1 MILDYESGKRSRIPR
16 DDTDRKAI
24 KQLALRQYGYA
35 VNALYTKQ
43 TVRDELLQK
52 VCKSINEECKEL
64 CSTKSPSVLRDV
76 SPLGLKQFTEATHV
90 AELAT
95 RAPVLYAVLSSAVGK
110 NPTVKE
116 NFDVQ
121 EPNPTSK
128 QRTKIL
134 PPISM
139 AASIL
144 LKSRC
149 PQMSAQAYRLSTVL
163 WHSGAKKQVS

>member
-1 MILDYESGKRSRIPR
+1 MILDYKSGKRSRFPR

-24 KQLALRQYGYA
+24 KQLALGQYGYA
-35 VNALYTKQ
+35 VNALYSKQ
-43 TVRDELLQK
+43 TVRDELLQR
-52 VCKSINEECKEL
+52 VCSSINEECKML
-64 CSTKSPSVLRDV
+64 CSTRRPSVLRDV
-76 SPLGLKQFTEATHV
+76 SPLGLKQFTETNHV

-116 NFDVQ
+116 SLDVQ
-121 EPNPTSK
+121 EPNTTSE
-128 QRTKIL
+128 QCTKIV

>member
-1 MILDYESGKRSRIPR
+1 MFHQG
-16 DDTDRKAI
+16 
-24 KQLALRQYGYA
+24 
-35 VNALYTKQ
+35 
-43 TVRDELLQK
+43 
-52 VCKSINEECKEL
+52 
-64 CSTKSPSVLRDV
+64 PSVLRDV
-76 SPLGLKQFTEATHV
+76 SPQGLKQFTETTHV

-110 NPTVKE
+110 NHTVKE
-116 NFDVQ
+116 NLDVQ
-121 EPNPTSK
+121 EPNTTSE
-128 QRTKIL
+128 QRTKIV

>member
-1 MILDYESGKRSRIPR
+1 MILDYKSGKRSRFPK

-24 KQLALRQYGYA
+24 KQLALGQYGYA
-35 VNALYTKQ
+35 VNALYSKQ
-43 TVRDELLQK
+43 TVKDELLQR
-52 VCKSINEECKEL
+52 VCSSINEECKEL
-64 CSTKSPSVLRDV
+64 CSTRRPSVLRDV
-76 SPLGLKQFTEATHV
+76 SPQGLKQFTETTHV

-110 NPTVKE
+110 NHTVKE
-116 NFDVQ
+116 NLDVQ
-121 EPNPTSK
+121 EPNTTSE
-128 QRTKIL
+128 QRTKIV